1 MAYLLIHNIIRAAS
15 LSPYLVLFSRLK
27 EPLLLLKIKEESGE
41 IRFEIK
47 KANKAFR
54 ENFFIEGNI
63 KGRHLSDLFPVMN
76 EFMRKHRIM
85 QKVKNGEK
93 QKLESIALYLEMT
106 DEYYLTT
113 FVRISSIS
121 SAVILQP
128 FKNPEFIS
136 RQTLDRRLKL
146 DRIAKIGNW
155 DYYPLKNQTIWS
167 ESNYEIFEWNR
178 ESPPDADEFHQ
189 LIHPDDR
196 EKVDEYFSKVLTEG
210 IEYKSEFR
218 IITETG
224 KEKYIQTIGHP
235 IKNQDGIVYR
245 IAGTDQDITESKGAL
260 KYLTESR
267 RRLKEA
273 QKMAGMGNFEY
284 SQEDNRQFTSEELR
298 SILGFSKGEALD
310 RNSFE
315 EIIHPDDRQKVH
327 EFIDEVKR
335 EGSGSCE
342 FRILRKDNREQR
354 NIYSTVDSRGR
365 FQDRD
370 LVIFGTLQDITWRKQ
385 IENELT
391 SARKRAE
398 IALEEVKKA
407 NSKRT
412 EYIDNLTHDI
422 RTPLNNLSGVLK
434 LIKDSNLSGEQKEYI
449 DMAEDSIEH
458 IINIID
464 DVLDFSRIEAGSLE
478 LENEQFNF
486 HEMLKRTLKPFEYNA
501 GKEGIEFKTAVDD
514 KIEREFI
521 GDPKRIKQVLNNLL
535 SNAIKYTP
543 EGTIDV
549 YVFEKTKD
557 SQLTEIEFKITDTGS
572 GISDE
577 EIKHLFQRFYT
588 IKNKSGRH
596 KSTGLGLAITKELV
610 ELMGGTISVESQI
623 DRGSTFTFNLF
634 LQHVFPGETKK
645 REKDTAKIKLNRM
658 FIGDDDIFTRK
669 ILTKA
674 FSRRDIEVVSF
685 SNGKELFS
693 RYRMNPG
700 RVDAVMVD
708 LNMPIMDGEELL
720 TKIKEFEENTD
731 AKRTPVFILSGKN
744 DQQIKKR
751 MKDLGAEAFL
761 VKPFDIE
768 TFFNHL

>member
-1 MAYLLIHNIIRAAS
+1 V
-15 LSPYLVLFSRLK
+15 PLV
-27 EPLLLLKIKEESGE
+27 LLKIIEDESGE
-41 IRFEIK
+41 LSLEIK
-47 KANKAFR
+47 KVNKEFR
-54 ENFFIEGNI
+54 KTFYHGDDI
-63 KGRHLSDLFPVMN
+63 KGRRLSKLFPVSN
-76 EFMRKHRIM
+76 DLLRKYGIIQKIKDGKM
-85 QKVKNGEK
+85 QK
-93 QKLESIALYLEMT
+93 LDSIVVFLKET
-106 DEYYLTT
+106 DQYCLST
-113 FVRISSIS
+113 FYRITAVTMA
-121 SAVILQP
+121 AVIQP
-128 FKNPEFIS
+128 CSNPELIN
-136 RQTLDRRLKL
+136 RRILDRRIHL
-146 DRIAKIGNW
+146 DRMAKIGNW
-155 DYYPLKNQTIWS
+155 DYYPLKGKTIWS
-167 ESNYEIFEWNR
+167 ETNYKIFEWDR
-178 ESPPDADEFHQ
+178 ETPPDSEEFHQ
-189 LIHPDDR
+189 LVHPDDR
-196 EKVDEYFSKVLTEG
+196 DKLTEYFSKVLNEG
-210 IEYKSEFR
+210 IEYKSAFR
-218 IITETG
+218 IITKNG

-235 IKNQDGIVYR
+235 IKKQDGIVYR
-245 IAGTDQDITESKGAL
+245 IAGTDQDITESQGAL
-260 KYLTESR
+260 KYVTESR

-310 RNSFE
+310 RDRFE

-720 TKIKEFEENTD
+720 TKIKEFEENAD